1 MNGFPQI
8 ATLLPHAGR
17 MVLLDDVTHFDPER
31 IVCTTSQH
39 RSPDNPMRIA
49 GRMPALIGIEFAAQ
63 AMAVHGALRRTPPA
77 ALRAGRLL
85 SVRDVV
91 IRRRFLDD
99 AVSVLIV
106 ECTLDNASADV
117 FAYRF
122 AVAAGVEPVV
132 SGRAAVL
139 MSDRELA

>member
-1 MNGFPQI
+1 MNGIPPI
-8 ATLLPHAGR
+8 KTLLPHTGR

-39 RSPDNPMRIA
+39 RLADNPMRVA
-49 GRMPALIGIEFAAQ
+49 GRMPALSGIELAAQ

-91 IRRRFLDD
+91 IGRRFIDD
-99 AVSVLIV
+99 VESALVV
-106 ECTLDNASADV
+106 ECRMDGASADV

-122 AVAAGVEPVV
+122 TVAAGGETVL

-139 MSDRELA
+139 MSDSELA